1 MFREKY
7 THQARLHDA
16 LYALEKHPDK
26 IPIICEPIS
35 SAHPKIN
42 RNKYLVAQDLTVGQ
56 FIYSIRP
63 RIIGLKPE
71 QALFLF
77 ISNSGRGSN
86 HDMIIPAT
94 SALIKNLYDQYK
106 STDGF
111 LYIGYSL
118 ENTFG

>member
-7 THQARLHDA
+7 THQARLQEA
-16 LYALEKHPDK
+16 LYALEKYPDK

-42 RNKYLVAQDLTVGQ
+42 RNKYLVGQDLTVGQ

-77 ISNSGRGSN
+77 ISNSSKN

-94 SALIKNLYDQYK
+94 SALIKNLYDQHK

>member
-1 MFREKY
+1 
-7 THQARLHDA
+7 
-16 LYALEKHPDK
+16 
-26 IPIICEPIS
+26 
-35 SAHPKIN
+35 
-42 RNKYLVAQDLTVGQ
+42 VGQ

-77 ISNSGRGSN
+77 ISNSSKN

-94 SALIKNLYDQYK
+94 SALIKNLYDQHK